1 MLRLTNLANVNR
13 RRTLR
18 ALYAQTQGYPYAV
31 ALDPSFDRS
40 QTDPFDDADHA
51 GKAAIWPGMVALKT
65 VGETVRPQNANQYM
79 DDNSTNEGARRA
91 FGLFANFVGGELNEI
106 GTDGTRPGG
115 SEVGVWRGVGSV
127 YEVLAPV
134 FIDTGLAAEAADE
147 DGTASNEI
155 YMTGDEDSGRL
166 YWDNDA
172 RPGMDW
178 HNSTARLVKR
188 LSDKA
193 IIIELLV

>member
-40 QTDPFDDADHA
+40 QTNPFDDAAHA

-65 VGETVRPQNANQYM
+65 VGETVRPQCAAQYN
-79 DDNSTNEGARRA
+79 DDDGTQEGARRA

-134 FIDTGLAAEAADE
+134 FVDTGLAAEAADE

-155 YMTGDEDSGRL
+155 YMTGDEESGRL

>member
-1 MLRLTNLANVNR
+1 MLRLQNLANVNR

-31 ALDPSFDRS
+31 ALDASVDRTD
-40 QTDPFDDADHA
+40 TDPFNDPDHA

-65 VGETVRPQNANQYM
+65 EGETVRPQF
-79 DDNSTNEGARRA
+79 DDSDSGPRRP

-115 SEVGVWRGVGSV
+115 TEVGVWRGVGSV

-134 FIDTGLAAEAADE
+134 FNDTDLASEAAAE

-155 YMTGDEDSGRL
+155 YMCADDTSRL
-166 YWDNDA
+166 FWDNSA

-178 HNSTARLVKR
+178 HQATARLVKR